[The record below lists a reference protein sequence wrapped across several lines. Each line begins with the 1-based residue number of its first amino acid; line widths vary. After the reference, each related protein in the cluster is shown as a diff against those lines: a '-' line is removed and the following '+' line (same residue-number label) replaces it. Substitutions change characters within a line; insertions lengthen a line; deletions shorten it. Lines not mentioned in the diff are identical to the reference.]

1 DVGEDKEGKL
11 YLFEFQAEHFGIYTI
26 IMGKGYYVQEE
37 ETWKFV
43 EEKKSFEEY
52 LAYGLDLFLSS

>member
-1 DVGEDKEGKL
+1 
-11 YLFEFQAEHFGIYTI
+11 
-26 IMGKGYYVQEE
+26 MGKGYYVQEE

>member
-1 DVGEDKEGKL
+1 MRKE
-11 YLFEFQAEHFGIYTI
+11 
-26 IMGKGYYVQEE
+26 YYVQEQG
-37 ETWKFV
+37 TWIFV